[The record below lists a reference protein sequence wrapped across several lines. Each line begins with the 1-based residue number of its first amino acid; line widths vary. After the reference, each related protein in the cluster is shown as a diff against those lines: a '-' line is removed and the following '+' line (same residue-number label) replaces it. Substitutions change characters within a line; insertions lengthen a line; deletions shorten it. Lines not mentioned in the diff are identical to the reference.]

1 MNATS
6 DQQPVVFIVDDD
18 PAVRNAM
25 QLLLRSVGR
34 AAEAFA
40 SGDEFLERYDSG
52 QPGCLVLD
60 IRMPGLGGME
70 LQERLLAMGSS
81 IPIIFITGHADV
93 PMAVEAMQK
102 GAFDFIEKPV
112 REQDLLERIAD
123 ALNADQRQR
132 SERQTL
138 AEIEAR
144 LARLT
149 RREREVMELVVA
161 GKPNKVIA
169 WELGAS
175 QRTVEIHRARVMD
188 KMQARSL
195 AELVRMSLQLE
206 TSRH

>member
-1 MNATS
+1 MNAKS
-6 DQQPVVFIVDDD
+6 EPQPTVFIVDDD
-18 PAVRNAM
+18 AAVRNAM

-34 AAEAFA
+34 AAETFA
-40 SGDEFLERYDSG
+40 SADDFLGEYDSKR
-52 QPGCLVLD
+52 PGCLVLD

-70 LQERLLAMGSS
+70 LQERLRATGSS

-102 GAFDFIEKPV
+102 GAFDFIEKPI

-123 ALNADQRQR
+123 ALNADHTQR
-132 SERQTL
+132 SRRESL
-138 AEIEAR
+138 SEIAAR
-144 LARLT
+144 HARLT
-149 RREREVMELVVA
+149 RREREVMALIVA
-161 GKPNKVIA
+161 GKPNKIIA

-175 QRTVEIHRARVMD
+175 QRTIEIHRARVME

-206 TSRH
+206 TSQP